1 MRREP
6 SDVQPRAKGRCRT
19 LGVSRFSTDLTGQ
32 TPRLAIERV
41 DAVHLLH
48 LLEASRYRQFA
59 DEAQRCR
66 RDGPRAIEG
75 YAAERASHM
84 KVIVIAKLLHRFE
97 LVWTGTTHV
106 TMAAQHRRCAA
117 ERTEWSEH
125 RSASGLQWV
134 GRPSRWPACCGMAR
148 DSCAR

>member
-1 MRREP
+1 M
-6 SDVQPRAKGRCRT
+6 QPRAKGRCRT

-97 LVWTGTTHV
+97 LVWTGHHARDDGR
-106 TMAAQHRRCAA
+106 AAPAMCSRADGM
-117 ERTEWSEH
+117 ER
-125 RSASGLQWV
+125 ASQRERIAV
-134 GRPSRWPACCGMAR
+134 GRPSFAVACQP
-148 DSCAR
+148 